1 MELASEDL
9 LRLNVLLA
17 SPLQAVRIDE
27 SAMAV
32 HGLASDRE
40 AVVRLNPSGREEA
53 YLRRVREILSQHALG
68 SPGGYPVYIQ
78 RWTRMGQA
86 RDESLER
93 LLLLG
98 EPEAVVAVVHA
109 PGLTDELARRAWW
122 AMPNAANARRM
133 LAREC
138 VARGAMGPV
147 LAEYLVEYL
156 PFETES
162 VAIMDT
168 VYLVLQPGLIGEEQR
183 QRIWSKG
190 THKNVYFLGFLR
202 ATPDALPGAAA
213 PHRAFEEVAPALGAA
228 AEGGNRLAALL
239 LRCLGAQ
246 GQAFAH
252 TVETVLRR
260 PGDQEVVV
268 ALLAILQEYFAAAVP
283 AGAEPLDEM
292 ARAVTE
298 AEEACA
304 GTCADAPGPGRQDP
318 TLSAHMDEILG
329 VAPQLRDALAAV
341 LALARIGEP
350 MIAPIFARTTATGTL
365 MRRKIEPVAGPI
377 LYQLARLR
385 GAPAS

>member
-17 SPLQAVRIDE
+17 RPLEAVRIDE
-27 SAMAV
+27 ASMTV
-32 HGLASDRE
+32 HALDGGRE
-40 AVVRLNPSGREEA
+40 AVVRLNPNGRTES
-53 YLRRVREILSQHALG
+53 YLRRVRELLSQNALG

-122 AMPNAANARRM
+122 AMPDAANARRM
-133 LAREC
+133 LAHAT
-138 VARGAMGPV
+138 VARGSMGPV
-147 LAEYLVEYL
+147 LAEYLIDYL
-156 PFETES
+156 PFEEDS

-168 VYLVLQPGLIGEEQR
+168 VRLVLQPGLIDADVR
-183 QRIWSKG
+183 RRIWGKG
-190 THKNVYFLGFLR
+190 AHKNIYYVGFLQAVPDELPCEYPASPLFGALAPR
-202 ATPDALPGAAA
+202 LRTPAQA
-213 PHRAFEEVAPALGAA
+213 
-228 AEGGNRLAALL
+228 GNALAALL
-239 LRCLGAQ
+239 LRCLDAPGQ
-246 GQAFAH
+246 GFAR

-268 ALLAILQEYFAAAVP
+268 ALIEVIRRYFAAAAP
-283 AGAEPLDEM
+283 PDGEPLSDMDSAVEE
-292 ARAVTE
+292 ARAF
-298 AEEACA
+298 CA
-304 GTCADAPGPGRQDP
+304 Q
-318 TLSAHMDEILG
+318 
-329 VAPQLRDALAAV
+329 APQDHGDARAAAAREVLECAPQAHAALEAV
-341 LALARIGEP
+341 LALGRVDEP

-377 LYQLARLR
+377 LEQFARLR
-385 GAPAS
+385 GTGGS

>member
-17 SPLQAVRIDE
+17 RPLEAVRIDE
-27 SAMAV
+27 ASMTV
-32 HGLASDRE
+32 HALDGGRE
-40 AVVRLNPSGREEA
+40 AVVRLNPNGRTEN
-53 YLRRVREILSQHALG
+53 YLRRVRELLSQNALG

-122 AMPNAANARRM
+122 AMPDAANARRM
-133 LAREC
+133 LAHEA
-138 VARGAMGPV
+138 VARGSMGTV
-147 LAEYLVEYL
+147 LAEYLVDYL
-156 PFETES
+156 PFEEDS

-168 VYLVLQPGLIGEEQR
+168 VRLVLQPGLIDADR
-183 QRIWSKG
+183 RRRIWGKG
-190 THKNVYFLGFLR
+190 AHKNIYYVGFLQ
-202 ATPDALPGAAA
+202 AAPDELPCEYPASPLFDALA
-213 PHRAFEEVAPALGAA
+213 PRLRAPAQA
-228 AEGGNRLAALL
+228 GNALAALL
-239 LRCLGAQ
+239 LRCLDAPGQ
-246 GQAFAH
+246 GFAR

-268 ALLAILQEYFAAAVP
+268 ALIEVIRRYFAAAAP
-283 AGAEPLDEM
+283 PDAEPLDDMSGALDE
-292 ARAVTE
+292 ARALCT
-298 AEEACA
+298 
-304 GTCADAPGPGRQDP
+304 APPQGHDDTRAAAAREV
-318 TLSAHMDEILG
+318 LEC
-329 VAPQLRDALAAV
+329 APQARAALEAV
-341 LALARIGEP
+341 LALARVDEP

-377 LYQLARLR
+377 LEQFARLR
-385 GAPAS
+385 GTGGS